1 MSELELPEEYKL
13 RELRIED
20 FHNGKLKPN
29 NRGLCLVFVFRLY
42 RMFGTIDCCRRS

>member
-20 FHNGKLKPN
+20 FHNGTLKLN
-29 NRGLCLVFVFRLY
+29 NRCICLVFCF
-42 RMFGTIDCCRRS
+42 